1 MTRASDVADT
11 MTGDERPIVFEH
23 RVRTRWLDGD
33 PFGHVNHAVFITY
46 LEEARDAWFNATLGD
61 NRVYVIVRIEI
72 DLKQELFPNTGDVTV
87 RIAVEE
93 LGRSKMVTREDLI
106 GPAGTLIAAARVIT
120 VRWDEHAR
128 KPIPLTESEREV
140 LTTPVALA

>member
-1 MTRASDVADT
+1 VSDVANSLAGGT
-11 MTGDERPIVFEH
+11 SPVLFEH
-23 RVRTRWLDGD
+23 RVPTRWFDGD

-46 LEEARDAWFNATLGD
+46 LEEARDAWFSATLGS

-87 RIAVEE
+87 RIGVEE
-93 LGRSKMVTREDLI
+93 LGRSKMVTNEELI
-106 GPAGTLIAAARVIT
+106 GPGGTIVASARVIT

-128 KPIPLTESEREV
+128 KPIALTESEREA
-140 LTTPVALA
+140 LTTPVPGA

>member
-1 MTRASDVADT
+1 MSEIADSVA
-11 MTGDERPIVFEH
+11 GQEHPVVFEH
-23 RVRTRWLDGD
+23 RVPTRWSDGD

-87 RIAVEE
+87 RIAIEE
-93 LGRSKMVTREDLI
+93 LGRSKIVTNEELI
-106 GPAGTLIAAARVIT
+106 GPGGTVVAAARVIT

-128 KPIPLTESEREV
+128 QPVRLTDSERQA
-140 LTTPVALA
+140 LTTPVPVA